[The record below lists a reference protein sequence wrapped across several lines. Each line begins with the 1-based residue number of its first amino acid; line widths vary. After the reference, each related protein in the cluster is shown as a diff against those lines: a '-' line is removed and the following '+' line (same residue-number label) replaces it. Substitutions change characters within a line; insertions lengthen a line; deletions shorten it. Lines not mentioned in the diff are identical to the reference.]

1 MFRNLLIC
9 LVILIVAGSVAS
21 ATDRPAPERLEG
33 GIVISADG
41 AKAIHDVGEAL
52 FIDVRNPINY
62 GRGHIPSA
70 VSMPFDGSRED
81 AAEEKEF
88 LDQLPEKKNT
98 LIVIYSHGPTGIKSY
113 RAALKAIEAGYR
125 QIHWMRE
132 GLKAWEEKGYPVKY
146 GTERE

>member
-9 LVILIVAGSVAS
+9 LVILITTSVAS

-113 RAALKAIEAGYR
+113 RAALNAIEAGYR